1 MKKFALIPTP
11 QWEDLKKYKN
21 LTGLDKD
28 ILAIIER
35 KDLDENGRIGLYR
48 ELLLP
53 NEQIGM
59 GNGDDSTVKEFG
71 DISIKEGV
79 EDLPSLDITEVKESD
94 HNIKEH
100 QDPQV
105 ITELKDPQTIDHL
118 EVESELKDPTPPPPG
133 IRESHW
139 RENWISFK

>member
-71 DISIKEGV
+71 DTSIKEGV

-100 QDPQV
+100 QDEQV